1 MDNCAAK
8 KSNVNI
14 YLEDFIS
21 VVQGGPREMRQ
32 MLRHVFHKIYRVFR
46 PNKEADTNRKY
57 SIYLKKL
64 E

>member
-1 MDNCAAK
+1 
-8 KSNVNI
+8 
-14 YLEDFIS
+14 
-21 VVQGGPREMRQ
+21 MRQ